1 MEVVSVN
8 IGAAEQLD
16 GKAFSG
22 ETGIFKRPLTD
33 SIQVSELGLH
43 NDAIL
48 HTKHHGGPD
57 QAVYLYRQED
67 YDWWSTELGKTIAPG
82 TFGDNL
88 TLTGLPDANLPVG
101 SRLTFAEIE
110 LEVSAPRIPCNI
122 LAERMGDARFAKQ
135 FIQAERP
142 GLYCRV
148 LRPGNIQAGEAFSL
162 AQAASDTVSTLDMF
176 RGAYSKLDRAMLE
189 RLLSAPIDIRSRTKY
204 EAQLLKVKTARAPGA

>member
-1 MEVVSVN
+1 MEVISVN
-8 IGAAEQLD
+8 IGAPERLD
-16 GKAFSG
+16 GKGFSG
-22 ETGIFKRPLTD
+22 ETGIFKRPLTGP
-33 SIQVSELGLH
+33 IEVSELGLH

-67 YDWWSTELGKTIAPG
+67 YDWWSTELGSTIMPG

-88 TLTGLPDANLPVG
+88 TLTGLPEANLRVG
-101 SRLTFAEIE
+101 SRLSFAEIE

-148 LRPGNIQAGEAFSL
+148 LRPGSIQTGEAFRL
-162 AQAASDTVSTLDMF
+162 AEPAVDNVSTLDMF
-176 RGAYSKLDRAMLE
+176 RGAYSKLDRSTLE
-189 RLLSAPIDIRSRTKY
+189 RFLNAPIDIRSRSDY
-204 EAQLLKVKTARAPGA
+204 ETQLAKLKED

>member
-1 MEVVSVN
+1 MPCF
-8 IGAAEQLD
+8 A
-16 GKAFSG
+16 
-22 ETGIFKRPLTD
+22 TD
-33 SIQVSELGLH
+33 S
-43 NDAIL
+43 
-48 HTKHHGGPD
+48 
-57 QAVYLYRQED
+57 
-67 YDWWSTELGKTIAPG
+67 
-82 TFGDNL
+82 
-88 TLTGLPDANLPVG
+88 
-101 SRLTFAEIE
+101 
-110 LEVSAPRIPCNI
+110 IPCNI

-204 EAQLLKVKTARAPGA
+204 EAQLLKVKTG